1 MHGMNKDGIGCAEQE
16 TAEFIIHT
24 TKKRPADVFELEKAH
39 LRPISPSLDVT
50 GVPKTNL
57 ANSITRTVRKDHTIL
72 YKSNRYTVPCGTYT
86 SFGKTVQIVI
96 QEAEQELLIY
106 DLETGE
112 YLRKHP
118 ITHKGKLIQNRNH
131 LRDRAKGIDV
141 YLERI
146 AHEFENP
153 DAAKEYLER
162 IRKNYPRYIRDQ
174 LQLIQKQLA
183 KVQELLR
190 TLRLTETASH
200 LPVLVK
206 QAVTNEMTYLLFLAM
221 GIAG

>member
-1 MHGMNKDGIGCAEQE
+1 MHGMNKDGIGCAEQQ

-96 QEAEQELLIY
+96 QEAEQGRLIY

-131 LRDRAKGIDV
+131 LRDRAKEIEEDC
-141 YLERI
+141 
-146 AHEFENP
+146 P
-153 DAAKEYLER
+153 
-162 IRKNYPRYIRDQ
+162 
-174 LQLIQKQLA
+174 
-183 KVQELLR
+183 
-190 TLRLTETASH
+190 
-200 LPVLVK
+200 
-206 QAVTNEMTYLLFLAM
+206 
-221 GIAG
+221 